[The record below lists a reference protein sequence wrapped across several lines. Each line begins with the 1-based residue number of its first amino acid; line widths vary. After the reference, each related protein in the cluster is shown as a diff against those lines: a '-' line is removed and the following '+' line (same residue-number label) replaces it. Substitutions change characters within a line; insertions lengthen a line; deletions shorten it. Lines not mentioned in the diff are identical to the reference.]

1 MSEFLLVEAGERAP
15 QRLRLKALELLDESI
30 AGLDLLG
37 VDARKASHDL
47 RRRLKELRALVGL
60 LRDAL
65 PDKGRE
71 ERDLFRDAAAQL
83 AAVRD
88 RKAALDA
95 FDRLRERF
103 AGEWTPRKF
112 LSLRRSLK
120 KRVQTEVDEPVI
132 ERLARTRIAIPPLLA
147 RQQRLDP
154 LPQPARHL
162 PRLRPH
168 RPGLIRSY
176 RSARRRMRRA
186 MQERSAS
193 RIHQWRR
200 RVKIH
205 GYQVQFIT
213 TVGLTMLESRGEAV
227 RDLWHILGEHH
238 DLTLIEEICDSLGSP
253 RLIRNFRPYLERR
266 LRELEGLAASKGE
279 QLFQQRTREWAAQ
292 LRLEAR
298 SAGMLRA
305 DSVERR
311 RRGPKK
317 SPPSRT
323 RAPSAISA

>member
-112 LSLRRSLK
+112 LSIRRSLK

-132 ERLARTRIAIPPLLA
+132 ERLRSSLRVERGRIAAWPVDEMRRDDLL
-147 RQQRLDP
+147 
-154 LPQPARHL
+154 
-162 PRLRPH
+162 
-168 RPGLIRSY
+168 PGLIRSY
-176 RSARRRMRRA
+176 RAARRRMRRA
-186 MQERSAS
+186 MQERTAS

-200 RVKIH
+200 RVKTH

-279 QLFQQRTREWAAQ
+279 QLFQQRAREWAAQ
-292 LRLEAR
+292 LRLDAR
-298 SAGMLRA
+298 SAGLLRA